1 MILQENM
8 MTPPFI
14 ENCSAEEVRNGKH
27 FDPGENSM
35 LISIADPAGFR
46 PVPKHVFK
54 EVHEFEFLDLEKDDV
69 AIEADMKITNAQAAE
84 IVRLLQHALDNRMQV
99 VVHCMMGVC
108 RSGAVA
114 DVGVMM
120 GFQDAERWRSPNL
133 LVKHKLLRVMGMLY
147 DEQEEIK
154 YSPYLNN
161 KTDINE

>member
-1 MILQENM
+1 

-14 ENCSAEEVRNGKH
+14 ENCSAEEVRTGKH
-27 FDPGENSM
+27 FAPGENSM

-46 PVPKHVFK
+46 PVPHHAFK
-54 EVHEFEFLDLEKDDV
+54 EVHEFEFLDLEKNDV
-69 AIEADMKITNAQAAE
+69 AIEVEMKITDAQAAE

-108 RSGAVA
+108 RSGAVT

-133 LVKHKLLRVMGMLY
+133 LVKHKLMRVLGMLY

-161 KTDINE
+161 ETDINE